1 MESIFDKIW
10 RIGPAGLVLKAIIV
24 AVIADA
30 LLLAF
35 ILLRRTYRKRY
46 FAKRDAR
53 VFELRQKWNALT
65 SGQIS
70 FLSWRNKP
78 FDRRIVETMALDAFE
93 AAGPQEAAR
102 LLQFLRESGLIE
114 KRIFEARH
122 FTGWRRMRE
131 IGRAH
136 V

>member
-10 RIGPAGLVLKAIIV
+10 RLGPAGLVLKAIIV

-46 FAKRDAR
+46 FARRDAR

-65 SGQIS
+65 SGQICMRRLRFS
-70 FLSWRNKP
+70 AMTRALNRS
-78 FDRRIVETMALDAFE
+78 RIV
-93 AAGPQEAAR
+93 
-102 LLQFLRESGLIE
+102 S
-114 KRIFEARH
+114 
-122 FTGWRRMRE
+122 
-131 IGRAH
+131 
-136 V
+136 